1 MDSVAP
7 GPDPLR
13 RRKATTVLVIVSV
26 VVLLLAAGAVFALSR
41 TSNPAAGDCV
51 VTSGGP
57 TTPMAVRKI
66 DCGAP
71 EATYR
76 VSPAPCPEGDYLAA
90 DDLCLSLDVV
100 PGDCLKPVDYQGVSA
115 FHTWPCDQGEVRRV
129 TRAVDVADRAAC
141 DGGAAHVYA
150 APPRTVCLD
159 R

>member
-1 MDSVAP
+1 MDPVTP

-13 RRKATTVLVIVSV
+13 RRKVATVLVIASV
-26 VVLLLAAGAVFALSR
+26 VVLVLGAGVVFVLGR

-57 TTPMAVRKI
+57 SNAMAVRKI

-76 VSPAPCPEGDYLAA
+76 VSSGPCPEGDHLTAG
-90 DDLCLSLDVV
+90 DLCLALDVA
-100 PGDCLKPVDYQGVSA
+100 PGDCLKPVEYQGVSA
-115 FHTWPCDQGEVRRV
+115 FHRWPCDQADVRRV
-129 TRAVDVADRAAC
+129 TRVADTADRGGC
-141 DGGAAHVYA
+141 DGGPAHVYA
-150 APPRTVCLD
+150 TPPRTVCLD